1 MTRKLGSLATLIAVA
16 LASLLAASGASA
28 RSLSLPVVRQVAQAT
43 VLKPNG
49 VAYDKY
55 FGEAWVSSVGPPPR
69 LYAFSTTD
77 FSPQGYINL
86 PADSDPGS
94 MAFGPDGYLYVIDH
108 AHKRVFQV
116 CTECGDF
123 NVITF
128 TSNVDFLTDY
138 IDGYRSGPMLLDFGN
153 GFSAGSIWSGAGFM
167 SRFLLPDTIT
177 PNGGEI
183 LPDTAKP
190 AKGRIPD
197 EILIADA
204 ENNHLVGISDTPTPA
219 VLGTISVLPGN
230 PGLQPP
236 RDVTV
241 NPLNLN
247 PNVAG
252 PAIHPIYVAFPD
264 LGIYES
270 AGPTGPWTQIPATGI
285 GRPTQVASDCDTVG
299 ATSFSQNLVTFF
311 DVTQPKG
318 SHCEDFVELLLK
330 PGSGAPLTLA
340 GGLEAYVTGGGK
352 IEAVLGGS
360 ARSASAAES
369 KSRKKLRFTAGKV
382 TKFKIKLPSA
392 VAAVLR
398 NKHKAI
404 ITVKIKVTGRTGQK
418 ATVIRRVRIRS

>member
-1 MTRKLGSLATLIAVA
+1 MMRKSGSLAAVIAVA
-16 LASLLAASGASA
+16 IGSLLAASGASA
-28 RSLSLPVVRQVAQAT
+28 KSLSLPVVHQIAQAS
-43 VLKPNG
+43 VVKPNG
-49 VAYDKY
+49 VAYDR
-55 FGEAWVSSVGPPPR
+55 FAGEAWVSSVGPPPR

-77 FSPQGYINL
+77 FTPRGYISL
-86 PADSDPGS
+86 PADSEPGS

-128 TSNVDFLTDY
+128 TSDVNFLTDY

-153 GFSAGSIWSGAGFM
+153 SFSAGSIWSGAGFM
-167 SRFLLPDTIT
+167 SRILLPDTIT
-177 PNGGEI
+177 PNGGGI
-183 LPDTAKP
+183 LPDIAKA
-190 AKGRIPD
+190 AKGRISD
-197 EILIADA
+197 ELLIADA
-204 ENNHLVGISDTPTPA
+204 ENNHLVGISDTPTPT

-236 RDVTV
+236 RDVDV

-247 PNVAG
+247 PNVGG

-264 LGIYES
+264 LGLYES
-270 AGPTGPWTQIPATGI
+270 AGPTGPWIQIPTSNI

-330 PGSGAPLTLA
+330 PGSGAPRTFA

-369 KSRKKLRFTAGKV
+369 KSRKKLRLTAGKV
-382 TKFKIKLPSA
+382 TKFKIKLPSG
-392 VAAVLR
+392 VAAALR